1 MRAPPRP
8 PAMDDEQLLRYSRH
22 LLLPE
27 IDIDGQEKWRQARIL
42 IIGAGGL
49 GSAAGAYLAA
59 SGIGTL
65 VLCDDD
71 RVELSNLQRQILHNT
86 ERIGRLKVESARDT
100 LAALNPDVNI
110 HTHAERLSADALLE
124 EARRADLI
132 LDCSDNFATR
142 HAINRA
148 SRAARTPL
156 VSGAVIGFSGQL
168 AVFDPRLPNAPC
180 YHCLFP
186 ETADA
191 CTGTC
196 SENGVF
202 APLVGIIGAWQAA
215 EALKL
220 LAGLPTLT
228 ATLLLLD
235 ARTAHTR
242 RLTIPRDP
250 ACPVCCAPA

>member
-1 MRAPPRP
+1 
-8 PAMDDEQLLRYSRH
+8 MDDEQLLRYSRH

-59 SGIGTL
+59 SGVGTL

-110 HTHAERLSADALLE
+110 QTRAERPDFDSLCE
-124 EARRADLI
+124 EARRADVI

-142 HAINRA
+142 HLINRA
-148 SRAARTPL
+148 SVATRTPL
-156 VSGAVIGFSGQL
+156 VSGAVVGFSGQL
-168 AVFDPRLPNAPC
+168 AVFDPRQPDAPC

-220 LAGLPTLT
+220 LVGLPTLT

-250 ACPVCCAPA
+250 ACPVCAA

>member
-1 MRAPPRP
+1 
-8 PAMDDEQLLRYSRH
+8 MDDEQLLRYSRH

-59 SGIGTL
+59 SGVGTL

-110 HTHAERLSADALLE
+110 QTRAERPDFDSLCE
-124 EARRADLI
+124 EARRADVI

-142 HAINRA
+142 HLINRA
-148 SRAARTPL
+148 SVATRTPL
-156 VSGAVIGFSGQL
+156 VSGAVVGFSGQL
-168 AVFDPRLPNAPC
+168 AVFDPRQPDAPC

-220 LAGLPTLT
+220 LVGLPTLT
-228 ATLLLLD
+228 DTLLLRD

-250 ACPVCCAPA
+250 ACPVCAA

>member
-1 MRAPPRP
+1 
-8 PAMDDEQLLRYSRH
+8 MDDEQLLRYSRH

-86 ERIGRLKVESARDT
+86 ERIGRLKVESARET

-110 HTHAERLSADALLE
+110 QTRAERPDFDALCE
-124 EARRADLI
+124 EARRADVI

-168 AVFDPRLPNAPC
+168 AVFDPRQPDAPC

-215 EALKL
+215 EALKIL
-220 LAGLPTLT
+220 VDLPTLT

-250 ACPVCCAPA
+250 ACPICAA

>member
-1 MRAPPRP
+1 
-8 PAMDDEQLLRYSRH
+8 MDDEQLLRYARH
-22 LLLPE
+22 ILLPE
-27 IDIDGQEKWRQARIL
+27 IDIDGQARWRQSRLL

-49 GSAAGAYLAA
+49 GCAASAYLAA
-59 SGIGTL
+59 SGVGTL
-65 VLCDDD
+65 EIYDDD
-71 RVELSNLQRQILHNT
+71 RIELSNLQRQILHNT
-86 ERIGRLKVESARDT
+86 QRLGQRKVDSARET
-100 LAALNPDVNI
+100 LAALNPDVDI
-110 HTHAERLSADALLE
+110 QTHAERPDFDALCQA
-124 EARRADLI
+124 ARRADVL

-142 HAINRA
+142 HLINRA
-148 SRAARTPL
+148 SLATRTPL
-156 VSGAVIGFSGQL
+156 VSGAVQGFSGQL
-168 AVFDPRLPNAPC
+168 AVFDPRQPNAPC

-191 CTGTC
+191 ATGTC

-220 LAGLPTLT
+220 LVGLPTLT

-242 RLTIPRDP
+242 RLTLPRDP
-250 ACPVCCAPA
+250 ACPVCSTA